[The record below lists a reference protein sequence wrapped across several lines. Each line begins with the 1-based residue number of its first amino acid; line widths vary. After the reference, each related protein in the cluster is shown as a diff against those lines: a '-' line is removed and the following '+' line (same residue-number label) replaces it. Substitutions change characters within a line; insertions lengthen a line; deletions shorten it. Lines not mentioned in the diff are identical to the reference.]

1 MRAIEIIK
9 SGLGYTW
16 AVLCLVIV
24 LATFVGLNFWSNTL
38 AQGTGIQVSPRYTG
52 GEVQRSVDH
61 GQYLTLLHRPVFDG
75 LLGERSEGF
84 VQIDWTPKDQQSL
97 PALIEEEFDID
108 GDGTGDF
115 SIRLDTVAAKA
126 DLIKKKPWVQAAD
139 SVIAVDKELI
149 LRVRLQNPRK
159 SAP

>member
-1 MRAIEIIK
+1 MKAIDILK

-16 AVLCLVIV
+16 AVLCLVVV
-24 LATFVGLNFWSNTL
+24 LATFVGLNFWANTL

-97 PALIEEEFDID
+97 PALIEEEFDTD
-108 GDGTGDF
+108 GDGTLEF
-115 SIRLDTVAAKA
+115 SIRLDTVAVRA
-126 DLIKKKPWVQAAD
+126 DLIKMKPWVLSAD
-139 SVIAVDKELI
+139 SVITVDKEQI
-149 LRVRLQNPRK
+149 LRVRLRNPRK
-159 SAP
+159 SAL

>member
-9 SGLGYTW
+9 STAGYTW

-38 AQGTGIQVSPRYTG
+38 AQGTGIQVAPRFTG
-52 GEVQRSVDH
+52 GEVRQSADH
-61 GQYLTLLHRPVFDG
+61 GQYRTLLRRPVFDG

-84 VQIDWTPKDQQSL
+84 VQIDWVPKEQQSL
-97 PALIEEEFDID
+97 PALIEEEFDVD
-108 GDGTGDF
+108 GDGAGDF
-115 SIRLDTVAAKA
+115 SIRLDTVAARA
-126 DLIKKKPWVQAAD
+126 DLIKKKPWVLGAD
-139 SVIAVDKELI
+139 NVISVDKEQI
-149 LRVRLQNPRK
+149 LRVRLRNPRK